1 MTMKLIKNLLGLLLV
16 AVALI
21 SCQDEFSVELANRKF
36 VRISKQ
42 AVSLTVGEKM
52 TLKTT
57 TDTLGSVSHDFLW
70 SVADPSVATIT
81 AGEDGTA
88 VITATAEG
96 RTVIQVEST
105 DGELKYFTDLS
116 VTGERVIKIL
126 AIGNSF
132 SEDAVENYLHDLADA
147 AGYKLLIANMYI
159 GGCNLETHWKNASGD
174 LAAYQLR
181 TISPDGTRGTMNE
194 QALKEVIAGENWDYI
209 SFQEVS
215 QLSGKLEGYTQYLP
229 QLVEYAAALTTN
241 PDVRFILHQTW
252 AYAQDSNHFGF
263 PDYNSDQ
270 MTMFQAIVETVWQAK
285 NLTNIDRIIPSGT
298 AIQNARTSYIGDRFT
313 RDGYHLSLTMGR
325 FTAASTWFEAL
336 FGGIADNP
344 FIPDMFS
351 VYDSQLAKTAALE
364 AVSKPT
370 EVTPLTDFRYPEPNL
385 FELTAPLFIDFGG
398 VESPAPFNNFRHPND
413 QKIIGLKDI
422 NGANSNFAME
432 VTESFTGTLSR
443 GLQNVLDMPRS
454 ASEDMFFSDGK
465 FIPQSGLM
473 LSNLNRNQKYTLVFY
488 GSIND
493 NRTETMF
500 EVAGA
505 TQGVASL
512 DNDNNLG
519 RLAVVEGI
527 QPAEDATIQ
536 IKVKPGPNNNHWNL
550 FFGVNVMM
558 LLPEGMPV
566 PVEPS
571 SFELKKPVFVD
582 FGQRVAGTPFY
593 LFDRPTDAPRYDLT
607 DQDGTNTGYAM
618 SITSRFS
625 GENQSGTFTN
635 LLGLPGEVTV
645 DAFWSNRDNPES
657 QVTLYRLNPSQQY
670 QFHFFGSRNGVSDNR
685 ETTYTVRGL
694 NEGSGSLNASN
705 NNSEVVTV
713 NGIQP
718 YLDGTVDVVVTAG
731 PNNNNGDKYYYIN
744 AMFISPDGYLLPGM

>member
-1 MTMKLIKNLLGLLLV
+1 MKLIKNFLGLLLV

-21 SCQDEFSVELANRKF
+21 SCQDEFSVDLANRKF

-42 AVSLTVGEKM
+42 SVSLTVGEKM
-52 TLKTT
+52 MLKAT
-57 TDTLGSVSHDFLW
+57 TDTLGSATRHLSW
-70 SVADPSVATIT
+70 SVVDPSVATIT
-81 AGEDGTA
+81 AGEDGAA

-96 RTVIQVEST
+96 RTVIRVESP
-105 DGELKYFTDLS
+105 DGELKYFTDLL
-116 VTGERVIKIL
+116 VAGERVIKIL
-126 AIGNSF
+126 TIGNSF
-132 SEDAVENYLHDLADA
+132 SEDAVENYLHDLASA
-147 AGYKLLIANMYI
+147 AGHKVMIANMYI
-159 GGCNLETHWKNASGD
+159 GGCNLETHWKNASGN
-174 LAAYQLR
+174 LPAYQLR

-194 QALKEVIAGENWDYI
+194 QALREVIAGENWDYI

-215 QLSGKLEGYTQYLP
+215 QLSGKMEGYTAYLP
-229 QLVEYAAALTTN
+229 QLVAYAAALTTN
-241 PDVRFILHQTW
+241 PEVKFVLHQTW

-263 PDYNSDQ
+263 PNYDSDQ

-285 NLTNIDRIIPSGT
+285 NLTDIAMIVPSGT

-325 FTAASTWFEAL
+325 FTAAATWFEAL

-351 VYDSQLAKTAALE
+351 EYDTELARTAALE

-385 FELTAPLFIDFGG
+385 FELTAPLYIDFGG
-398 VESPAPFNNFRHPND
+398 VESAAPFNNFRHPND
-413 QKIIGLKDI
+413 QKIIGLKDV

-432 VTESFTGTLSR
+432 VSESFTGTLTR
-443 GLQNVLDMPRS
+443 GLQNVLGMPRS

-473 LSNLNRNQKYTLVFY
+473 LTNLNRDQKYTLVFY

-500 EVAGA
+500 DVSGA
-505 TQGVASL
+505 NQGAASL

-519 RLAVVEGI
+519 KLAVVKGI
-527 QPAEDATIQ
+527 QPAEDATIT
-536 IKVKPGPNNNHWNL
+536 IRVKPGPNNNHWNL

-582 FGQRVAGTPFY
+582 FGLRVAGTPFY
-593 LFDRPTDAPRYDLT
+593 LFDRPSDAPRYDLT
-607 DQDGTNTGYAM
+607 DQDGANTGYAM
-618 SITSRFS
+618 SITSRFN
-625 GENQSGTFTN
+625 GENQSGAFTN

-645 DAFWSNRDNPES
+645 DAFWSNRDNPQS

-685 ETTYTVRGL
+685 ETTYSVRGV
-694 NEGSGSLNASN
+694 NEGSASLNAAN
-705 NNSEVVTV
+705 NNSKVVSV

-718 YLDGTVDVVVTAG
+718 NPDGTVDVLVSAG
-731 PNNNNGDKYYYIN
+731 PNNSNGDKFYYIN
-744 AMFISPDGYLLPGM
+744 TMIVSPQGYVLPGM

>member
-1 MTMKLIKNLLGLLLV
+1 MTMKLIKNFLGLLLV

-21 SCQDEFSVELANRKF
+21 SCQDEFSVDLANRKF

-42 AVSLTVGEKM
+42 SVSLTVGEKM
-52 TLKTT
+52 MLKAT
-57 TDTLGSVSHDFLW
+57 TDTLGSATQHLSW
-70 SVADPSVATIT
+70 SVVDPSVATIT

-96 RTVIQVEST
+96 RTVVRVESP
-105 DGELKYFTDLS
+105 DGELKYFTDLL
-116 VTGERVIKIL
+116 VAGERVIKIL
-126 AIGNSF
+126 TIGNSF
-132 SEDAVENYLHDLADA
+132 SEDAVENYLYDLASA
-147 AGYKLLIANMYI
+147 AGHKVMIANMYI
-159 GGCNLETHWKNASGD
+159 GGCNLETHWKNASGN
-174 LAAYQLR
+174 LPAYQLR

-194 QALKEVIAGENWDYI
+194 QALREVIAGENWDYI

-215 QLSGKLEGYTQYLP
+215 QLSGKMEGYTEYLP
-229 QLVEYAAALTTN
+229 QLVAYAAALTTN
-241 PDVRFILHQTW
+241 PEVKFVLHQTW

-263 PDYNSDQ
+263 PNYDSDQ

-285 NLTNIDRIIPSGT
+285 NLTDIDMIVPSGT

-325 FTAASTWFEAL
+325 FTAAATWFEAL

-351 VYDSQLAKTAALE
+351 AYDTQLAKTAALE

-385 FELTAPLFIDFGG
+385 FELTAPLYIDFGG
-398 VESPAPFNNFRHPND
+398 VESAAPFNNFRHPND
-413 QKIIGLKDI
+413 QKIIGLKDV

-432 VTESFTGTLSR
+432 VSESFTGTLTR
-443 GLQNVLDMPRS
+443 GLQNVLGMPRS

-473 LSNLNRNQKYTLVFY
+473 LTNLNRDQKYTLVFY

-500 EVAGA
+500 DVVGA
-505 TQGVASL
+505 NQGAASL

-519 RLAVVEGI
+519 KLAVVKGI
-527 QPAEDATIQ
+527 QPAEDATIT
-536 IKVKPGPNNNHWNL
+536 IRVKPGPNNNHWNL

-582 FGQRVAGTPFY
+582 FGLRVAGGPFY
-593 LFDRPTDAPRYDLT
+593 LFDRPSDAPRLDLT
-607 DQDGTNTGYAM
+607 DQDGTHTGYAM
-618 SITSRFS
+618 SITSRFN
-625 GENQSGTFTN
+625 GENQSGALTN

-657 QVTLYRLNPSQQY
+657 QVTLYRLNPSQLY
-670 QFHFFGSRNGVSDNR
+670 QFHFFGSRYGVSDNR
-685 ETTYTVRGL
+685 ETTYTVRGV
-694 NEGSGSLNASN
+694 NEGFASLDASN
-705 NNSEVVTV
+705 NNSKMVSVK
-713 NGIQP
+713 GIQP
-718 YLDGTVDVVVTAG
+718 YPDGTVDVMVSAG
-731 PNNNNGDKYYYIN
+731 PNNSNGDKYYYIN
-744 AMFISPDGYLLPGM
+744 TMIVSPQGYILPGM

>member
-1 MTMKLIKNLLGLLLV
+1 MKLIKNFLGLLLV

-21 SCQDEFSVELANRKF
+21 SCQDEFSVDLANRKF

-42 AVSLTVGEKM
+42 SVSLTVGEKM
-52 TLKTT
+52 MLKAT
-57 TDTLGSVSHDFLW
+57 TDTLGSATRHLSW
-70 SVADPSVATIT
+70 SVVDPSVATIT

-96 RTVIQVEST
+96 RTVIRVEST
-105 DGELKYFTDLS
+105 DGELKYFTDLL
-116 VTGERVIKIL
+116 VAGERVIKIL
-126 AIGNSF
+126 TIGNSF
-132 SEDAVENYLHDLADA
+132 SEDAVENYLHDLASA
-147 AGYKLLIANMYI
+147 AGHKVMIANMYI
-159 GGCNLETHWKNASGD
+159 GGCNLETHWKNASGN
-174 LAAYQLR
+174 LPAYQLR

-194 QALKEVIAGENWDYI
+194 KALREVIAGENWDYI

-215 QLSGKLEGYTQYLP
+215 QLSGKMEGYTAYLP

-241 PDVRFILHQTW
+241 PEVKFVLHQTW

-263 PDYNSDQ
+263 PNYDSDQ

-285 NLTNIDRIIPSGT
+285 NLTDIAMIIPSGT

-325 FTAASTWFEAL
+325 FTAAATWFEAL

-351 VYDSQLAKTAALE
+351 EYDTELARTAALE

-370 EVTPLTDFRYPEPNL
+370 EVTPLTNFRYPEPNL
-385 FELTAPLFIDFGG
+385 FELTAPLYIDFGG
-398 VESPAPFNNFRHPND
+398 VESAAPFNNFRHPND
-413 QKIIGLKDI
+413 QKIIGLKDV

-432 VTESFTGTLSR
+432 VSESFTGTLTR
-443 GLQNVLDMPRS
+443 GLQNVLGMPRS

-473 LSNLNRNQKYTLVFY
+473 LTNLNRDQKYTLVFY

-500 EVAGA
+500 DVSGA
-505 TQGVASL
+505 NQGAASL

-519 RLAVVEGI
+519 KLAVVKGI
-527 QPAEDATIQ
+527 QPAEDATIT
-536 IKVKPGPNNNHWNL
+536 IRVKPGPNNNHWNL

-566 PVEPS
+566 PVDPS

-582 FGQRVAGTPFY
+582 FGLRVAGTPFY
-593 LFDRPTDAPRYDLT
+593 LFDRPNDAPRYDLT
-607 DQDGTNTGYAM
+607 DQDGANTGYAM
-618 SITSRFS
+618 SITSRFN
-625 GENQSGTFTN
+625 GENQSGAFTN

-645 DAFWSNRDNPES
+645 DAFWSNRDNPQS

-685 ETTYTVRGL
+685 ETTYSVRGV
-694 NEGSGSLNASN
+694 NEGSASLDAAN
-705 NNSEVVTV
+705 NNSKVVSV
-713 NGIQP
+713 KGIQP
-718 YLDGTVDVVVTAG
+718 NPDGTVDVVVSAG
-731 PNNNNGDKYYYIN
+731 PNNSNGDKFYYIN
-744 AMFISPDGYLLPGM
+744 TMIVSPQGYVLPGM

>member
-1 MTMKLIKNLLGLLLV
+1 MKLIKNLLGLLLV
-16 AVALI
+16 AVTLI

-657 QVTLYRLNPSQQY
+657 QVTLYRLNPSQLY

-718 YLDGTVDVVVTAG
+718 YPDGTVDVVVTAG
-731 PNNNNGDKYYYIN
+731 PNNDNGDKYYYIN

>member
-1 MTMKLIKNLLGLLLV
+1 MKLIKNILGILLV

-21 SCQDEFSVELANRKF
+21 SCQDEFSVDLANRKF

-42 AVSLTVGEKM
+42 SVSLTVGEKM
-52 TLKTT
+52 MLKAT
-57 TDTLGSVSHDFLW
+57 TDTLGSATQHLSW
-70 SVADPSVATIT
+70 SVADPSMATIT

-96 RTVIQVEST
+96 RTVIRVESP
-105 DGELKYFTDLS
+105 DGELKYFTDLL
-116 VTGERVIKIL
+116 VAGERVIKIL
-126 AIGNSF
+126 TIGNSF
-132 SEDAVENYLHDLADA
+132 SEDAVENYLYDLAFA
-147 AGYKLLIANMYI
+147 AGHKVMIANMYI
-159 GGCNLETHWKNASGD
+159 GGCNLETHWKNASGN
-174 LAAYQLR
+174 LPAYQLR

-194 QALKEVIAGENWDYI
+194 QALREVIAGENWDYI

-215 QLSGKLEGYTQYLP
+215 QLSGKMEGYTEYLP
-229 QLVEYAAALTTN
+229 QLVEFAAALTTN
-241 PDVRFILHQTW
+241 PEVKFVLHQTW

-263 PDYNSDQ
+263 PSYDSDQ

-285 NLTNIDRIIPSGT
+285 NLTDIDLIVPSGT

-325 FTAASTWFEAL
+325 FTAAATWFEAL
-336 FGGIADNP
+336 FGGIAYNP

-351 VYDSQLAKTAALE
+351 AYDTQLAKTAALE

-398 VESPAPFNNFRHPND
+398 VESAAPFNNFRHPND
-413 QKIIGLKDI
+413 QKIIGLKDV
-422 NGANSNFAME
+422 NGANSNFALE
-432 VTESFTGTLSR
+432 VSESFTGTLTR
-443 GLQNVLDMPRS
+443 GLQNVLGMPRS

-473 LSNLNRNQKYTLVFY
+473 LTNLNRNQKYTLVFY

-500 EVAGA
+500 DVAGA
-505 TQGVASL
+505 NRGAASL

-519 RLAVVEGI
+519 KLAVVEGI
-527 QPAEDATIQ
+527 QPAEDATIT
-536 IKVKPGPNNNHWNL
+536 IRVKPGPNNNHWNL

-566 PVEPS
+566 PVEPNA
-571 SFELKKPVFVD
+571 FELKKPVFID
-582 FGQRVAGTPFY
+582 FGLRVAGAPFY
-593 LFDRPTDAPRYDLT
+593 LFDRPNDAPRYDLT
-607 DQDGTNTGYAM
+607 DQDGSNTGYAM
-618 SITSRFS
+618 SMTSRFN
-625 GENQSGTFTN
+625 GENQSGAFTN

-685 ETTYTVRGL
+685 ETTYSVRGV
-694 NEGSGSLNASN
+694 NEGSGSLDAAN
-705 NNSEVVTV
+705 NNSKVVSV
-713 NGIQP
+713 KGIQP
-718 YLDGTVDVVVTAG
+718 NPDGTVDVVVSAG
-731 PNNNNGDKYYYIN
+731 PNNSNGDKYYYIN
-744 AMFISPDGYLLPGM
+744 TMIVSPQGYVLPGM

>member
-1 MTMKLIKNLLGLLLV
+1 MKLIKNILGLLLV

-21 SCQDEFSVELANRKF
+21 SCQDEFSVDLSNRKF

-42 AVSLTVGEKM
+42 SVSLTVGEKM
-52 TLKTT
+52 NLKTT
-57 TDTLGSVSHDFLW
+57 TDTLGGSSRNFSW

-96 RTVIQVEST
+96 RTVIRVESA
-105 DGELKYFTDLS
+105 DGELKYFTDLL
-116 VTGERVIKIL
+116 VAGERVIKVL
-126 AIGNSF
+126 TIGNSF
-132 SEDAVENYLHDLADA
+132 SEDAVENYLYDMARA
-147 AGYKLLIANMYI
+147 AGHKVLIANMYI
-159 GGCNLETHWKNASGD
+159 GGCNLETHWKNASGS
-174 LAAYQLR
+174 LPAYQLR

-194 QALKEVIAGENWDYI
+194 QALKEVITGENWDYI

-215 QLSGKLEGYTQYLP
+215 QLSGKIGGYTEYLP
-229 QLVEYAAALTTN
+229 QLVEYAGGLTTN
-241 PDVRFILHQTW
+241 PDVKFILHQTW

-285 NLTNIDRIIPSGT
+285 NLADIDMIVPAGT
-298 AIQNARTSYIGDRFT
+298 AIQNGRTSYIGDRFT

-325 FTAASTWFEAL
+325 FTAAAAWFEAL

-351 VYDSQLAKTAALE
+351 EYDTQLAKTAALE
-364 AVSKPT
+364 AFSNPT
-370 EVTPLTDFRYPEPNL
+370 EVTTLTEFRYPEPNL

-413 QKIIGLKDI
+413 QKIIGLKDV
-422 NGANSNFAME
+422 NGENSNFAME
-432 VTESFTGTLSR
+432 VSEMFTGALSR
-443 GLQNVLDMPRS
+443 GLQNVLGMPRS

-473 LSNLNRNQKYTLVFY
+473 LTNLNRNQKYTVVFY

-493 NRTETMF
+493 NRSETEF
-500 EVAGA
+500 DVVGA
-505 TQGVASL
+505 NQGVASL

-519 RLAVVEGI
+519 RLAIVEGI
-527 QPAEDATIQ
+527 EPAEDATIS

-571 SFELKKPVFVD
+571 TFELEKPVFVD
-582 FGQRVAGTPFY
+582 FGLRVAGAPFY
-593 LFDRPTDAPRYDLT
+593 LFDRPSDAPRFDLT

-618 SITSRFS
+618 SITSRFNS
-625 GENQSGTFTN
+625 ENQSGAFTN
-635 LLGLPGEVTV
+635 TLGLPGDVTV

-657 QVTLYRLNPSQQY
+657 IVTIYRLNPSQQY

-694 NEGSGSLNASN
+694 NEGSGSLDTSN
-705 NNSEVVTV
+705 NNSKVVSV

-718 YLDGTVDVVVTAG
+718 YPDGTVDVVVTAG
-731 PNNNNGDKYYYIN
+731 PNNNNGDKYYYMN
-744 AMFISPDGYLLPGM
+744 AMIVTPEGYILPGM

>member
-1 MTMKLIKNLLGLLLV
+1 MKLIKNLLGLLLV
-16 AVALI
+16 AVTLI

-398 VESPAPFNNFRHPND
+398 VESPAQFNNFRHPND

-657 QVTLYRLNPSQQY
+657 QVTLYRLNPSQLY

-718 YLDGTVDVVVTAG
+718 YPDGTVDVVVTAG
-731 PNNNNGDKYYYIN
+731 PNNNNGDNYYYIN
-744 AMFISPDGYLLPGM
+744 AMFISPNGYLLPGM

>member
-1 MTMKLIKNLLGLLLV
+1 MKLIKNFLGLLLV

-21 SCQDEFSVELANRKF
+21 SCQDEFSVDLANRKF

-42 AVSLTVGEKM
+42 SVSLTVGEKM
-52 TLKTT
+52 MLKAT
-57 TDTLGSVSHDFLW
+57 TDTLGSATRHLSWNV
-70 SVADPSVATIT
+70 VDPSVATIT

-96 RTVIQVEST
+96 RTVIRVEST
-105 DGELKYFTDLS
+105 DGELKYFTDLL
-116 VTGERVIKIL
+116 VAGERVIKIL
-126 AIGNSF
+126 TIGNSF
-132 SEDAVENYLHDLADA
+132 SEDAVENYLHDLASA
-147 AGYKLLIANMYI
+147 AGHKVMIANMYI
-159 GGCNLETHWKNASGD
+159 GGCNLETHWKNASGN
-174 LAAYQLR
+174 LPAYQLR

-194 QALKEVIAGENWDYI
+194 QALREVIAGENWDYI

-215 QLSGKLEGYTQYLP
+215 QLSGKMEGYTAYLP

-241 PDVRFILHQTW
+241 PEVKFVLHQTW

-263 PDYNSDQ
+263 PNYDSDQ

-285 NLTNIDRIIPSGT
+285 NLTDIAMIVPSGT

-325 FTAASTWFEAL
+325 FTAAATWFEAL

-351 VYDSQLAKTAALE
+351 EYDTELARTAALE

-370 EVTPLTDFRYPEPNL
+370 EVTPLTNFRYPEPNL
-385 FELTAPLFIDFGG
+385 FELTAPLYIDFGG
-398 VESPAPFNNFRHPND
+398 VESAAPFNNFRHPND
-413 QKIIGLKDI
+413 QKIIGLKDV

-432 VTESFTGTLSR
+432 VSESFTGTLTR
-443 GLQNVLDMPRS
+443 GLQNVLGMPRS

-465 FIPQSGLM
+465 FIPQSGLI
-473 LSNLNRNQKYTLVFY
+473 LTNLNRDQKYTLVFY

-500 EVAGA
+500 DVSGA
-505 TQGVASL
+505 NQGAASL

-519 RLAVVEGI
+519 KLAVVKGI
-527 QPAEDATIQ
+527 QPAEDATIT
-536 IKVKPGPNNNHWNL
+536 IRVKPGPNNNHWNL

-571 SFELKKPVFVD
+571 SFELKKPAFVD
-582 FGQRVAGTPFY
+582 FGLRVLPSIC
-593 LFDRPTDAPRYDLT
+593 LT
-607 DQDGTNTGYAM
+607 GQ
-618 SITSRFS
+618 
-625 GENQSGTFTN
+625 
-635 LLGLPGEVTV
+635 
-645 DAFWSNRDNPES
+645 
-657 QVTLYRLNPSQQY
+657 
-670 QFHFFGSRNGVSDNR
+670 
-685 ETTYTVRGL
+685 TTHPVM
-694 NEGSGSLNASN
+694 
-705 NNSEVVTV
+705 
-713 NGIQP
+713 I
-718 YLDGTVDVVVTAG
+718 
-731 PNNNNGDKYYYIN
+731 
-744 AMFISPDGYLLPGM
+744 

>member
-1 MTMKLIKNLLGLLLV
+1 MKLIKNFLGLLLV

-21 SCQDEFSVELANRKF
+21 SCQDEFSVDLANRKF

-42 AVSLTVGEKM
+42 SVSLTVGEKM
-52 TLKTT
+52 MLKAT
-57 TDTLGSVSHDFLW
+57 TDTLGSATRHLSW
-70 SVADPSVATIT
+70 SVVDPSVATIT
-81 AGEDGTA
+81 AGEDGAA

-96 RTVIQVEST
+96 RTVIRVEST
-105 DGELKYFTDLS
+105 DGELKYFTDLL
-116 VTGERVIKIL
+116 VAGERVIKIL
-126 AIGNSF
+126 TIGNSF
-132 SEDAVENYLHDLADA
+132 SEDAVENYLHDLASA
-147 AGYKLLIANMYI
+147 AGHKVMIANMYI
-159 GGCNLETHWKNASGD
+159 GGCNLETHWKNASGN
-174 LAAYQLR
+174 LPAYQLR

-194 QALKEVIAGENWDYI
+194 QALREVIAGENWDYI

-215 QLSGKLEGYTQYLP
+215 QLSGKMEGYTAYLP

-241 PDVRFILHQTW
+241 PEVKFVLHQTW

-263 PDYNSDQ
+263 PNYDSDQ

-285 NLTNIDRIIPSGT
+285 NLTDIAMIVPSGT

-325 FTAASTWFEAL
+325 FTAAATWFEAL

-351 VYDSQLAKTAALE
+351 EYDTELARTAALE

-370 EVTPLTDFRYPEPNL
+370 EVTPLTNFRYPEPNL
-385 FELTAPLFIDFGG
+385 FELTAPLYIDFGG
-398 VESPAPFNNFRHPND
+398 VESAAPFNNFRHPND
-413 QKIIGLKDI
+413 QKIIGLKDV

-432 VTESFTGTLSR
+432 VSESFTGTLTR
-443 GLQNVLDMPRS
+443 GLQNVLGMPRS

-473 LSNLNRNQKYTLVFY
+473 LTNLNRDQKYTLVFY

-500 EVAGA
+500 DVSGA
-505 TQGVASL
+505 NQGAASL

-519 RLAVVEGI
+519 KLAVVKGI
-527 QPAEDATIQ
+527 QPAEDATIT
-536 IKVKPGPNNNHWNL
+536 IRVKPGPNNNHWNL

-582 FGQRVAGTPFY
+582 FGLRVAGTPFY
-593 LFDRPTDAPRYDLT
+593 LFDRPNDAPRYDLT
-607 DQDGTNTGYAM
+607 DQDGANTGYAM
-618 SITSRFS
+618 SITSRFN
-625 GENQSGTFTN
+625 GENQSGAFTN

-645 DAFWSNRDNPES
+645 DAFWSNRDNPQS

-685 ETTYTVRGL
+685 ETTYSVRGV
-694 NEGSGSLNASN
+694 NEGSASLDAAN
-705 NNSEVVTV
+705 NNSKVVSV
-713 NGIQP
+713 KGIQP
-718 YLDGTVDVVVTAG
+718 NPDGTVDVVVSAG
-731 PNNNNGDKYYYIN
+731 PNNSNGDKFYYIN
-744 AMFISPDGYLLPGM
+744 TMIVSPQGYVLPGM

>member
-1 MTMKLIKNLLGLLLV
+1 MKLIKNLLGLLLV
-16 AVALI
+16 AVTLI

-657 QVTLYRLNPSQQY
+657 QVTLYRLNPSQLY

-718 YLDGTVDVVVTAG
+718 YPDGTVDVVVTAG

-744 AMFISPDGYLLPGM
+744 AMFISPNGYLLPGM

>member
-1 MTMKLIKNLLGLLLV
+1 MKLIKNFLGLLLV

-21 SCQDEFSVELANRKF
+21 SCQDEFSVDLANRKF

-42 AVSLTVGEKM
+42 SVSLTVGEKM
-52 TLKTT
+52 MLKAT

-181 TISPDGTRGTMNE
+181 TISPDGTRGTMNK
-194 QALKEVIAGENWDYI
+194 QTLKEVIAGENWDYI

-313 RDGYHLSLTMGR
+313 RDGYHLNPMGR

-364 AVSKPT
+364 AVRKPT

-493 NRTETMF
+493 NGTETMF

-519 RLAVVEGI
+519 RVAVVEGI

-536 IKVKPGPNNNHWNL
+536 IKMKPGPNNNHWNL

-593 LFDRPTDAPRYDLT
+593 HFDRPTDAPRYDLT

-645 DAFWSNRDNPES
+645 DAFWSNRDNPKS
-657 QVTLYRLNPSQQY
+657 QVTLYRLNPSQLY

-705 NNSEVVTV
+705 NNSKVVTV

-718 YLDGTVDVVVTAG
+718 YPDGTVDVVVTAG

-744 AMFISPDGYLLPGM
+744 AMIISPNGYLLPGM

>member
-1 MTMKLIKNLLGLLLV
+1 MKLIKNILGLLLV

-21 SCQDEFSVELANRKF
+21 SCQDEFSVDLSNRKF

-42 AVSLTVGEKM
+42 SVSLTVGEKM
-52 TLKTT
+52 NLKTT
-57 TDTLGSVSHDFLW
+57 TDTLGGSSRNFSW

-96 RTVIQVEST
+96 RTVIRVESA
-105 DGELKYFTDLS
+105 DGELKYFTDLL
-116 VTGERVIKIL
+116 VAGERVIKVL
-126 AIGNSF
+126 TIGNSF
-132 SEDAVENYLHDLADA
+132 SEDAVENYLYDMARA
-147 AGYKLLIANMYI
+147 AGHKVLIANMYI
-159 GGCNLETHWKNASGD
+159 GGCNLETHWKNASGS
-174 LAAYQLR
+174 LPAYQLR
-181 TISPDGTRGTMNE
+181 TISPDGTRGTMND
-194 QALKEVIAGENWDYI
+194 QALKEVITGENWDYI

-215 QLSGKLEGYTQYLP
+215 QLSGKIGGYTEYLP
-229 QLVEYAAALTTN
+229 QLVEYAGGLTTN
-241 PDVRFILHQTW
+241 PDVKFILHQTW

-285 NLTNIDRIIPSGT
+285 NLADIDMIVPAGT
-298 AIQNARTSYIGDRFT
+298 AIQNGRTSYIGDRFT

-325 FTAASTWFEAL
+325 FTAAAAWFEAL

-351 VYDSQLAKTAALE
+351 EYDTQLAKTAALE
-364 AVSKPT
+364 AFSNPT
-370 EVTPLTDFRYPEPNL
+370 EVTTLTEFRYPEPNL

-413 QKIIGLKDI
+413 QKIIGLKDV
-422 NGANSNFAME
+422 NGENSNFAME
-432 VTESFTGTLSR
+432 VSEMFTGALSR
-443 GLQNVLDMPRS
+443 GLQNVLGMPRS

-465 FIPQSGLM
+465 YLPQSGLM
-473 LSNLNRNQKYTLVFY
+473 LTNLNRNQKYTLVFY

-493 NRTETMF
+493 NRSETEF
-500 EVAGA
+500 DVVGA
-505 TQGVASL
+505 NQGVASL

-519 RLAVVEGI
+519 RLAIVEGI
-527 QPAEDATIQ
+527 EPAEDATIS

-571 SFELKKPVFVD
+571 TFELEKPVFVD
-582 FGQRVAGTPFY
+582 FGLRVAGAPFY
-593 LFDRPTDAPRYDLT
+593 LFDRPSDAPRFDLT

-618 SITSRFS
+618 SITSRFNS
-625 GENQSGTFTN
+625 ENQSGAFTN
-635 LLGLPGEVTV
+635 TLGLPGDVTV

-657 QVTLYRLNPSQQY
+657 IVTIYRLNPSQQY

-694 NEGSGSLNASN
+694 NEGSGSLDTSN
-705 NNSEVVTV
+705 NNSKVVSV

-718 YLDGTVDVVVTAG
+718 YPDGTVDVVVTAG
-731 PNNNNGDKYYYIN
+731 PNNNNGDKYYYMN
-744 AMFISPDGYLLPGM
+744 AMIVTPEGYILPGM

>member
-1 MTMKLIKNLLGLLLV
+1 MKLIKNLLGLLLV